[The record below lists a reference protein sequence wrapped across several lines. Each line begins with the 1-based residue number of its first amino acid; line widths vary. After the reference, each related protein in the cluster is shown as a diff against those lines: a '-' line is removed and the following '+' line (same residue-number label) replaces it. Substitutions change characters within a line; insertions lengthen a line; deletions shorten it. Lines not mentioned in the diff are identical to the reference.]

1 MLTTALAGVLMALSM
16 SAPPGPVT
24 METVRRGLDGG
35 FRPALL
41 VQLGSVI
48 GDLTWCGIAL
58 LGLAPLVQVGRVRLG
73 LSVAGVALLL
83 YLGLMGLR
91 QTWLSRAAGSTP
103 AGPLPAAGSAP
114 VGASQAGAF
123 RSGLAISM
131 ANPMAVGYWL
141 SVGGALIAA
150 GVAGTTPLQTG
161 SFIGGYLGG
170 TLLWCFVIA
179 LAVRWGQR
187 LVSPILF
194 RWLTA
199 ACSLALLCFGLA
211 LAARLFGWGG

>member
-1 MLTTALAGVLMALSM
+1 MAISM

-24 METVRRGLDGG
+24 METVRRGLGGG
-35 FRPALL
+35 FRPALF

-58 LGLAPLVQVGRVRLG
+58 LGLAPLVQIGWMRIG
-73 LSVAGVALLL
+73 LSAAGVALLL
-83 YLGLMGLR
+83 YLGLTGLR
-91 QTWLSRAAGSTP
+91 QALITRAAS
-103 AGPLPAAGSAP
+103 PLLATADG
-114 VGASQAGAF
+114 GDAGAF

-131 ANPMAVGYWL
+131 ANPMAIGYWL

-161 SFIGGYLGG
+161 SFVGGYLGG
-170 TLLWCFVIA
+170 TLLWCFVLA
-179 LAVRWGQR
+179 LAVRWGR
-187 LVSPILF
+187 RILSPVFF

-199 ACSLALLCFGLA
+199 ACSLALLLFGMA
-211 LAARLFGWGG
+211 LATRLLGWGG